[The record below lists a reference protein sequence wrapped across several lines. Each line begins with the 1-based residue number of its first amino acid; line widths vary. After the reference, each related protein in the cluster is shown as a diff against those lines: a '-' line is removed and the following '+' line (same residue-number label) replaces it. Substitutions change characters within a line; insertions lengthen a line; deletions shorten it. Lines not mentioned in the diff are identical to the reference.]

1 MVQENIHPGSKNTC
15 ATTRKEQRGKRKIAP
30 LKHLSSSLRDQTPEH
45 CGQQTNYQKDKKS
58 ANRHN
63 PDMNATMVILTAA
76 M

>member
-1 MVQENIHPGSKNTC
+1 MCHYKKGT
-15 ATTRKEQRGKRKIAP
+15 QRGKRKTAP
-30 LKHLSSSLRDQTPEH
+30 LKHLSSSLRDQTAKH
-45 CGQQTNYQKDKKS
+45 CGEQSNYEKDKKS